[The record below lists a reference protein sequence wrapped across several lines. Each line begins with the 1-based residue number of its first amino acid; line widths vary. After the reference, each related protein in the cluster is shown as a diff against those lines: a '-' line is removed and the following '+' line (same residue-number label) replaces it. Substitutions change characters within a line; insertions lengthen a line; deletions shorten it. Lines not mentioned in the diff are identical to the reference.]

1 MANHQISI
9 ESRELQRLI
18 LADDWDTVLPLARS
32 LAARVPAQPD
42 TDGLYAVG
50 WMWFMKA
57 PQPVR
62 EAVSDYNDAV
72 RALGRRTRGNLPRG
86 HEPGTA
92 SKYEEYDPC
101 NVIKIS

>member
-1 MANHQISI
+1 MANHQIVL
-9 ESRELQRLI
+9 EARELQELV
-18 LADDWDTVLPLARS
+18 LSEDWE
-32 LAARVPAQPD
+32 AARALAQSLTHRVPSQPD
-42 TDGLYAVG
+42 TAGLYAIG

-62 EAVSDYNDAV
+62 DSLSNFNDAV

-92 SKYEEYDPC
+92 SKHEEYDPC